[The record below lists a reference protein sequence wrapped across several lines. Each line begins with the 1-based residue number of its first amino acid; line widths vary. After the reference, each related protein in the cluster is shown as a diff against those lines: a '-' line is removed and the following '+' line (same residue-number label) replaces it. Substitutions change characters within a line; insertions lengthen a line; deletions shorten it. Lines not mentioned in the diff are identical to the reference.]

1 MAGGYGN
8 GRGRA
13 GTGTGTLPDKC
24 AEARAHLTFPC
35 ACGAILIIQ
44 SSTMLIPELICMIC
58 TVFYR
63 PGRVEVCRQSS
74 TILIPELKFCRDS
87 LVPVSQPVFGIG
99 NEQKS

>member
-1 MAGGYGN
+1 MAGDVP
-8 GRGRA
+8 GRDGDAA
-13 GTGTGTLPDKC
+13 GQVRSSP
-24 AEARAHLTFPC
+24 AHFTFPC

-87 LVPVSQPVFGIG
+87 LVPVSQPDFNMG